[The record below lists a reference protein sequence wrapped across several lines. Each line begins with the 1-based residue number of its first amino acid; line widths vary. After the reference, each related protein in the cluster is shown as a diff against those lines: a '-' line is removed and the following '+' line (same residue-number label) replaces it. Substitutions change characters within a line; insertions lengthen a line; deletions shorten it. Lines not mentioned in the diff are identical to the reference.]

1 MKKNTKKVKMGTNN
15 LALANYENRE
25 IEIFKS
31 RVANAVLDYMEG
43 QNDLELID
51 CLEKASNFL
60 NHISLKME
68 TVFDNQKQ
76 TLKDQNDLFDI
87 GEDLFSINK
96 KVTPSTIH

>member
-1 MKKNTKKVKMGTNN
+1 MKKNTKKVKMGTNDV
-15 LALANYENRE
+15 APASHETRE

-51 CLEKASNFL
+51 CLEKASIFL
-60 NHISLKME
+60 NNISLQIE
-68 TVFDNQKQ
+68 NVFDNQKQ
-76 TLKDQNDLFDI
+76 TFKEQNDVFDI

-96 KVTPSTIH
+96 QLTSSTIH